1 MPEELS
7 ATRKTSCAICA
18 EPVELETAKT
28 DERGSAVHE
37 DCYMAN
43 FKQRR
48 RQRVAA
54 PQREE
59 IASSST

>member
-7 ATRKTSCAICA
+7 VTRMTPCAICHK
-18 EPVELETAKT
+18 PVELETAKT
-28 DERGSAVHE
+28 EERGWAVHE

-43 FKQRR
+43 LKQRR
-48 RQRVAA
+48 RLRVPG

-59 IASSST
+59 IASPSK